1 MAECEV
7 CGKAQGVGHV
17 LGGSECYRIGYERQR
32 ARAEAAEADFQN
44 CAHEL
49 EISDAAADRA
59 VARASRLE
67 AALLEMKCDCLRDLF
82 RDGDHRSGC
91 PYGIARA
98 ALSGQEG
105 P

>member
-1 MAECEV
+1 MTGVEWMEEARLLRAEV
-7 CGKAQGVGHV
+7 
-17 LGGSECYRIGYERQR
+17 ERQR

-67 AALLEMKCDCLRDLF
+67 AALRQCLSFLPHGLPGSSYDNAKVA
-82 RDGDHRSGC
+82 
-91 PYGIARA
+91 ARA
-98 ALSGQEG
+98 ALRGEEE